1 VQVPSPAVDLVVRHP
16 AAGRVVIHVS
26 GVPGRADVA
35 VLQRTLAAELDRGP
49 ALVVVAVDRSGITP
63 DVRAVLGAARDRAR
77 RAGGGLRVVGTDP
90 DRPLEITDL
99 LGDVSA

>member
-35 VLQRTLAAELDRGP
+35 VLRRTLADELDRGP
-49 ALVVVAVDRSGITP
+49 ALVVVSVDRSGITP
-63 DVRAVLGAARDRAR
+63 DLRAILGAARDRAR
-77 RAGGGLRVVGTDP
+77 CDGGGLRVVSTDP
-90 DRPLEITDL
+90 GRPVEITDL
-99 LGDVSA
+99 L